1 MATGDAGMFSLVM
14 FDLDGTLAE
23 TAPEIT
29 DAVNDLLRDQQLP
42 EVPEDLIRVWI
53 GHGTRELLLHAY
65 AHATGLE
72 EDTVR
77 RTGTLD
83 ILMTRFTAFYAER
96 TGQRSRLYPD
106 VLETLKRL
114 RAAGV
119 RTAVVTNKESQFANT
134 VLMVHGI
141 RHYFDMVVA
150 GDTLEAKKPDPLP
163 VRYCLDAARVPA
175 KRALFV
181 GDSEIDVATARA
193 AGVAVWA
200 VPYGYNHGKPIAL
213 ANPDRVIPTIA
224 AVADGLPESAEPADQ
239 AA

>member
-1 MATGDAGMFSLVM
+1 MSALFDLVM
-14 FDLDGTLAE
+14 FDLDGTLVE
-23 TAPEIT
+23 TAPEIA

-42 EVPEDLIRVWI
+42 EVSEHLIRAWI

-83 ILMTRFTAFYAER
+83 ILMPRFAEFYAQR
-96 TGQRSRLYPD
+96 TGQRSRLYPGVSD
-106 VLETLKRL
+106 TLKAL
-114 RAAGV
+114 RAAQV
-119 RTAVVTNKESQFANT
+119 RVAVVTNKEQRFATT

-141 RHYFDMVVA
+141 RHYVDMMVA
-150 GDTLEAKKPDPLP
+150 GDTLAAKKPDPLP
-163 VRYCLDAARVPA
+163 VRYCMEAFKVPPQ
-175 KRALFV
+175 RALFV

-193 AGVAVWA
+193 AGVPIWA

-213 ANPDRVIPTIA
+213 AAPDRIIPTVA
-224 AVADGLPESAEPADQ
+224 AVAEAVQAPALHPAD
-239 AA
+239 